1 MSPSSRRLVAVSV
14 CLFILTLPVQAQDNW
29 SFSGQFFGDVQTT
42 LQTSSPT
49 QSRTNAFQIR
59 RVFFTADFPVGDT
72 FDGRFR
78 IESTGKNTLDG
89 VRSAPFLKDAY
100 LRWKNVFADGHHLV
114 LGLSAP
120 PMWQVSQRFWSYR
133 ALARTIQHRAG
144 LAGPR
149 DTGIALHGPLGSSG
163 TTRYGVMIGNDAIG
177 MGETNRAKHVYA
189 EIDKDITPQMIGAA
203 GLDYKPLP
211 GGRALNGHVFLGWHN
226 SKKRRIATEIFYTRT
241 QTGGS
246 DENITM
252 FGTSLFGW
260 QQISK
265 NARVILRADR
275 TRISD
280 PDGASTTLFLLAGF
294 SYLPEENVQII
305 PNIGYDDRN
314 HFEQPEIVARMTLYA
329 LF

>member
-1 MSPSSRRLVAVSV
+1 MSPSPRILVAFLVG
-14 CLFILTLPVQAQDNW
+14 LFILPPPAQAQDDW
-29 SFSGQFFGDVQTT
+29 QFSGQFFGDVQTT
-42 LQTSSPT
+42 LQARSTSL
-49 QSRTNAFQIR
+49 SRANAFQIR
-59 RVFFTADFPVGDT
+59 RVFFTADFPVGNT

-163 TTRYGVMIGNDAIG
+163 STRYGVMIGNDAIG
-177 MGETNRAKHVYA
+177 TGETDRAKHVYA
-189 EIDKDITPQMIGAA
+189 EVDTDISPRLIGAA
-203 GLDYKPLP
+203 GMDYKPLP
-211 GGRALNGHVFLGWHN
+211 NGRALNGHVFLGWHT
-226 SKKRRIATEIFYTRT
+226 STKRRVATEMFYTRM

-246 DENITM
+246 DENTTI
-252 FGTSLFGW
+252 FGTSIFGW
-260 QQISK
+260 QQLSEHT
-265 NARVILRADR
+265 RVILRADR
-275 TRISD
+275 TRISN
-280 PDGASTTLFLLAGF
+280 PAEAATSLFLLAGF
-294 SYLPEENVQII
+294 SYLPEENVEII
-305 PNIGYDDRN
+305 PNIGYDDRDQ
-314 HFEQPEIVARMTLYA
+314 FEQPEIVARLTLYA